1 MKRMNGVKTIM
12 MMDITVINSN
22 SIDDYTIL
30 AILGA
35 LCIPLEINI
44 RLMYSLKTS
53 RDFHNHNKPASNLAA
68 ASEEVK

>member
-1 MKRMNGVKTIM
+1 M

-53 RDFHNHNKPASNLAA
+53 KVIFITTINQQAILLLP
-68 ASEEVK
+68 VKK